1 MKNIVWI
8 ILTIA
13 IIAFIVLFLQNNKN
27 KDNFDYNFEPKVAPE
42 LEQIQP

>member
-1 MKNIVWI
+1 MKTIIGI

-13 IIAFIVLFLQNNKN
+13 IVGFIVLFLQNNKN